1 MANGPIWKVP
11 YSSKRTDAGQLI
23 DATVEEVQNALP
35 SDVEGLTVDDGLRIV
50 CVRFPENVSN
60 ETMQK
65 VKQHLEDQGFSA
77 VY

>member
-11 YSSKRTDAGQLI
+11 YSNKGRFVDS
-23 DATVEEVQNALP
+23 TVEEVQAALP

-50 CVRFPENVSN
+50 CVRFPSNVSN

-65 VKQHLEDQGFSA
+65 VKQHLQDQGFSA